1 MKYYIIYPK
10 RNDNEEIG
18 DKLSMKVRNAVRAGS
33 WYSGNKESLIKEIN
47 AMYLHEVG
55 PGRRP
60 VTQGQR
66 EEGKKVIGI
75 VSPHAGYACS
85 APTAAHGFLALAE
98 DRKEIDT
105 AILLGNKHTASGP
118 EISIASYD
126 AWETPLGQVPVNM
139 SLLMRIVDNKYNIPN
154 LSEEIDFD
162 SSAHRE
168 EHSIELQIPFLQDI
182 YSEFKI
188 APIAISHLNTQSSKS
203 LGYYLAEMIKEE
215 GIEESVII
223 VASSDM
229 THGNYFPQLNH
240 DQVTNLDKLAI
251 EAILKRDP
259 EELEHTVTKNKISM
273 CGVGPVKVFLSLA
286 EKLGATSAEL
296 LNYAT
301 SGLTCGSRSSVVGY
315 ASIAL
320 LRE

>member
-1 MKYYIIYPK
+1 
-10 RNDNEEIG
+10 
-18 DKLSMKVRNAVRAGS
+18 MKVRNAVRAGS

-55 PGRRP
+55 PRRRP
-60 VTQGQR
+60 VTLDQR
-66 EEGKKVIGI
+66 EEGKKIIGI

-105 AILLGNKHTASGP
+105 AIILGNKHTSSGP
-118 EISIASYD
+118 EISVASYD
-126 AWETPLGQVPVNM
+126 VWETPLGQVPVNM
-139 SLLMRIVDNKYNIPN
+139 SLLTRIVDNKHNMPN
-154 LSEEIDFD
+154 LKEKIDFD

-188 APIAISHLNTQSSKS
+188 APIAISDLNTQSSQS
-203 LGYYLAEMIKEE
+203 LGYYLADMIKKE
-215 GIEESVII
+215 GIEESIII

-229 THGNYFPQLNH
+229 THGNYSPQLNH
-240 DQVTNLDKLAI
+240 DQVTTLDKFALN
-251 EAILKRDP
+251 AILKMDP
-259 EELEHTVTKNKISM
+259 EELERTVRENNISM

-286 EKLGATSAEL
+286 EKLGATSAKL

-301 SGLTCGSRSSVVGY
+301 SGLTCGSKSSVVGY